1 MTGDVIPMPVP
12 SSFNDVTQN
21 KTIRDYVGWAWYET
35 QFFIPTSWNADKQR
49 IVLYF
54 GSAHYHA
61 CVFLN
66 GIWVVN
72 HTGGHLPFQ
81 ADVTNNVKFS
91 VKNWLTV
98 ALNNT
103 LTHHTIPQGKV
114 IYKDNPEEYPEGFY
128 VQSVNFDFFNYAGIH
143 RSVILYTTPTVYI
156 DDIIVVT
163 KINGTTG
170 IINYTVA
177 VNSAQPSYISPS
189 CYVEVF
195 DMDDDLVA
203 QEKKCQNVINV
214 RNAKFW
220 WPIGIHPQPGYLYT
234 LKVTLLGGNIK
245 DVYYQ
250 TVGIRTVEV
259 TDRTF
264 LINGKPFY
272 FMGFGKH
279 EDSNIRGR
287 GVDLPLIVK
296 DFNLIKWIGANSFR
310 TSHYPYAEEIMDQA
324 DKQGIVVIDESP
336 AVGLD
341 AFDSVLLTKHL
352 QVMTEMIQRDKNHPS
367 VVMWSVANEPKSS
380 EPEAKNYFKR
390 VVDHTKKL
398 DSSRPVTA
406 ALSGPYETDL
416 AGKFMDVI
424 MQNHYFGWYSDPGYT
439 QVIYKQTISV
449 FTKSYEKYKKPI
461 MISEYGADT
470 VVGLH
475 MDPAFIFTEDYQT
488 EYLMEHHKAFDF
500 LRDKGFFIGELIWNF
515 ADFMTIQKINRVVG
529 NKKGIFTRERQP
541 KAAAKVLRCRY
552 LHLANQSTLDT
563 NMYCPA

>member
-1 MTGDVIPMPVP
+1 MKINVIVSLIFAWFVYSDSLSPLESEIRERKILDGIWDFKICDIKNQDIGFQEKWYTKALRKTGDVIPMPVP
-12 SSFNDVTQN
+12 SSFNDITQN
-21 KTIRDYVGWAWYET
+21 KTVRDYVGWAWYET
-35 QFFIPTSWNADKQR
+35 QFFIPNSWNTKEQR

-61 CVFLN
+61 SVFLN
-66 GIWVVN
+66 GISVVN

-81 ADVTNNVKFS
+81 VDVTDYVMFS
-91 VKNWLTV
+91 VKNRLTV
-98 ALNNT
+98 ALSNI

-114 IYKDNPEEYPEGFY
+114 IYKNNSEEYPEAFY
-128 VQSVNFDFFNYAGIH
+128 VQNVNFDFFNYAGIH

-156 DDIIVVT
+156 DDITVVT

-170 IINYTVA
+170 IINYVVTF
-177 VNSAQPSYISPS
+177 NSVQPFYKSPS
-189 CYVEVF
+189 CHVEVF
-195 DMDDDLVA
+195 DMDNDLVA
-203 QEKKCQNVINV
+203 RGKKCQDVITV

-220 WPIGIHPQPGYLYT
+220 WPVGMHPQPGYLYT
-234 LKVTLLGGNIK
+234 LKVTLEGGNVK
-245 DVYYQ
+245 DIYYQ
-250 TVGIRTVEV
+250 TVGIRTVKV

-279 EDSNIRGR
+279 EDANIRGK

-324 DKQGIVVIDESP
+324 DKQGVVVIDESP

-352 QVMTEMIQRDKNHPS
+352 QVMAEMIQRDKNHPS

-380 EPEAKNYFKR
+380 KSEAKNYFKSL
-390 VVDHTKKL
+390 VDHTKTL

-406 ALSGPYETDL
+406 ALSVSYETDL
-416 AGKFMDVI
+416 AGQFMDVI

-439 QVIYKQTISV
+439 QVIYKQIINV
-449 FTKSYEKYKKPI
+449 FTKSYKKYKKPV

-470 VVGLH
+470 VAGLH
-475 MDPAFIFTEDYQT
+475 M
-488 EYLMEHHKAFDF
+488 K
-500 LRDKGFFIGELIWNF
+500 
-515 ADFMTIQKINRVVG
+515 
-529 NKKGIFTRERQP
+529 
-541 KAAAKVLRCRY
+541 
-552 LHLANQSTLDT
+552 
-563 NMYCPA
+563 